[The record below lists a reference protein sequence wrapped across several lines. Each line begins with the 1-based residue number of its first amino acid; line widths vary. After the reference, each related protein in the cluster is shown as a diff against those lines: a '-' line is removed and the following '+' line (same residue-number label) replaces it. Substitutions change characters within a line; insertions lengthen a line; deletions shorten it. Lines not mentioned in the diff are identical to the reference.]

1 MFAIDKRFGM
11 MILLLGII
19 EYNCSV
25 SAVEVCMC
33 VCVLCMELME
43 CGPNMADNL
52 WLG

>member
-33 VCVLCMELME
+33 VMYGAYGV
-43 CGPNMADNL
+43 
-52 WLG
+52 WS